1 VSVHIVVGAATDVGR
16 VRDHNE
22 DAFLVDDR
30 LGLFAVADG
39 MGGHQAGEVASAI
52 ALEALRAAVTSGEG
66 IRDAVTS
73 ANDAVYEKSTTD
85 ERLRGMGTTLTAGT
99 LAAGDTLL
107 LGHVGDSRGYLLRDH
122 HLERLT
128 TDHSLVEELT
138 VGRGGGCGIV
148 LPDDHFVSTVHA
160 RVFRRGDDVFVEDLG
175 SRNGTFVNGA
185 PVASPIRLR
194 RGDRVQ
200 FGETVAEV
208 VR

>member
-1 VSVHIVVGAATDVGR
+1 VPESVLTILKFCFLALLYLFLFRVVQIVARELRAPAT
-16 VRDHNE
+16 E
-22 DAFLVDDR
+22 EA
-30 LGLFAVADG
+30 ADG
-39 MGGHQAGEVASAI
+39 RRGRKGRKGVRLQILEPAAHEGE
-52 ALEALRAAVTSGEG
+52 L
-66 IRDAVTS
+66 
-73 ANDAVYEKSTTD
+73 YP
-85 ERLRGMGTTLTAGT
+85 
-99 LAAGDTLL
+99 
-107 LGHVGDSRGYLLRDH
+107 LG
-122 HLERLT
+122 
-128 TDHSLVEELT
+128 EELT

-160 RVFRRGDDVFVEDLG
+160 RVFRRGDEVFVEDLG